1 MIFFFSSDEDDV
13 QPNIVVLK
21 MQKPDTKGNGEF
33 DDRIVR
39 EGLTQGNNH
48 GTWEGKGLQKA
59 THDSE
64 IKGHTGKKVAD
75 KLATTGKAR
84 SQTLRAFATSRN
96 VYFKD
101 IIDFAPA
108 TSNSFFKNGGFI
120 VLRWIVFLFL
130 DILLF
135 SRETFLCSTFISLSS
150 FSK

>member
-1 MIFFFSSDEDDV
+1 MPFFDYEDNV
-13 QPNIVVLK
+13 QPSIVVLK
-21 MQKPDTKGNGEF
+21 MQKPDAIGNGEF

-39 EGLTQGNNH
+39 EGFTHGKNG

-64 IKGHTGKKVAD
+64 IKGHTD

-84 SQTLRAFATSRN
+84 SQSLRAFATSRN
-96 VYFKD
+96 DNFKD

-108 TSNSFFKNGGFI
+108 TSNSFFKDDGFHRLKMDSI
-120 VLRWIVFLFL
+120 PVSGYTTFQQRDFSFLYFH
-130 DILLF
+130 
-135 SRETFLCSTFISLSS
+135 